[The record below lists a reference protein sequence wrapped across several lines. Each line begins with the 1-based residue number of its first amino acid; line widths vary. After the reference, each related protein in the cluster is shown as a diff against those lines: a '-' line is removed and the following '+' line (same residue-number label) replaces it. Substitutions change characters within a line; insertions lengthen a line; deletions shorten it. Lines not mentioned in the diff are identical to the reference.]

1 MSIYEYDQEKHIR
14 MERQDVWEDGM
25 QEGVLRRRQASIMSK
40 KKGIQPGL
48 RSLSKIEK
56 TILSLQVSPMGN
68 RGVKPPGILTVRNS
82 KGRIICDRS
91 H

>member
-1 MSIYEYDQEKHIR
+1 
-14 MERQDVWEDGM
+14 
-25 QEGVLRRRQASIMSK
+25 MSK

-56 TILSLQVSPMGN
+56 
-68 RGVKPPGILTVRNS
+68 ILTVRNP

>member
-1 MSIYEYDQEKHIR
+1 MRSGYGNWLKSLPSKL
-14 MERQDVWEDGM
+14 
-25 QEGVLRRRQASIMSK
+25 LRRRQASIMSK

-56 TILSLQVSPMGN
+56 TILSLQVSPVGN
-68 RGVKPPGILTVRNS
+68 RGNWGVKPPGILTVRNP